1 MNARRVSLAL
11 QFLAHSALAGYV
23 TVALAGLLEL
33 LLGLLTGSDRSL
45 DFYFWGPTFLAPGLI
60 GLAGGFFVGRRSP
73 RLLSWFVFL
82 IPLILGIW
90 ELVTWIRL
98 EPHGNEIAGLL
109 RDNFLGTRCGA
120 SECLEELLITA
131 PLIAS
136 IAYAMGA
143 EFGRLCMAR
152 PRPTSASMS

>member
-60 GLAGGFFVGRRSP
+60 GLARRFFRRATLASS
-73 RLLSWFVFL
+73 LVMVCFSDS
-82 IPLILGIW
+82 LILGIW

-143 EFGRLCMAR
+143 EFGDFAWLDLDPPAHR
-152 PRPTSASMS
+152 